1 MKADDMIN
9 LDYPALLDEFRAYL
23 DPKRSES
30 ASFLIWY
37 LEQYY
42 RLDSLEAVDSV
53 CDQKG
58 DRGVDG
64 IFVNDN
70 DQTITVFQAR
80 ISQRPDRTVG
90 DTSLREFAGTLT
102 QFQTKDSL
110 QVLAN
115 TVGNTD
121 LAALIKN
128 LDLLNKIDTH
138 DIVGEYLTNIDL
150 DANGSGFLVG
160 YPTIK
165 FIGKTSLLS
174 NYISDARDIPQHL
187 AAVFDILGFQ
197 ASEYIVDA
205 DTKAVIAPI
214 KAVEL
219 VGLQGIGDQSLFAY
233 NVRGPLGRT
242 QVNKDIV
249 KSVNDAGRHKLFP
262 LFHNGITIV
271 AKEVEVTDDKV
282 TASEYF
288 VVNGCQS
295 LTALYDNKNG
305 LTDDLRVLVKFIKI
319 DPGSK
324 LAEMITQFSNNQN
337 GVRPRDFKAN
347 HPIQIRLQN
356 EFARCYLGEFFYE
369 IKRGETSGPGIFISN
384 EDAGLWL
391 RAFDLKEPWIT
402 HRRFEVFEDKHA
414 ALFARP
420 EVTADRIVL
429 LEVIL
434 EAVDKALPKIKNTL
448 FGKYALTRY
457 LLLYIIREILE
468 NDDMFADISG
478 NPGKFVREISH
489 RDRFRS
495 CITTILD
502 DVVIDLNSEMDGQ
515 GENFYYRDKLRD
527 PRWVGDISRRVVA
540 DHSKLVQRG
549 RITSFKDEWAA
560 AANGG

>member
-1 MKADDMIN
+1 MIN
-9 LDYPALLDEFRAYL
+9 LDYPDLLDEFRQHL

-42 RLDSLEAVDSV
+42 RLDTLDAVDSV
-53 CDQKG
+53 CDQNG

-80 ISQRPDRTVG
+80 ISQRPERTVG
-90 DTSLREFAGTLT
+90 DARLREFAGTLT
-102 QFQTKDSL
+102 QFQSKDSL
-110 QVLAN
+110 QALAYSA
-115 TVGNTD
+115 VGTD
-121 LAALIKN
+121 LAALIKT

-138 DIVGEYLTNIDL
+138 DVTGEYLTNIDL
-150 DANGSGFLVG
+150 DVNGAAFLSGHQTITFVG
-160 YPTIK
+160 K
-165 FIGKTSLLS
+165 AELLAT
-174 NYISDARDIPQHL
+174 YISDSRHVPKHAAAGVDIH
-187 AAVFDILGFQ
+187 GFQ

-219 VGLQGIGDQSLFAY
+219 VGLEGISDQSLFAY

-271 AKEVEVTDDKV
+271 AKEVEVTNDKL

-295 LTALYDNKNG
+295 LTALNDNKKG
-305 LTDDLRVLVKFIKI
+305 LTDGLRVLVKFIKT
-319 DPGSK
+319 DPGSQ

-347 HPIQIRLQN
+347 HPLQN
-356 EFARCYLGEFFYE
+356 EFSQSYPGEYFYE
-369 IKRGETSGPGIFISN
+369 IKRGEASGAGIFISN
-384 EDAGLWL
+384 EDAGLSL

-414 ALFARP
+414 ELFGRP

-429 LEVIL
+429 CEVIL
-434 EAVDKALPKIKNTL
+434 EAVDKTLPKIKNSL
-448 FGKYALTRY
+448 FGKYALTRH
-457 LLLYIIREILE
+457 LLLYIVREILE
-468 NDDMFADISG
+468 SDAMFSDISER
-478 NPGKFVREISH
+478 PGQFVKILSD
-489 RDRFRS
+489 RDHFRA
-495 CITTILD
+495 CITRILD

-515 GENFYYRDKLRD
+515 GENFYYRDRLRD
-527 PRWVGDISRRVVA
+527 PRWVGEISRRVVA
-540 DHSKLVQRG
+540 DYSKLVQRG
-549 RITSFKDEWAA
+549 RISSFKDEWAA
-560 AANGG
+560 KGT

>member
-1 MKADDMIN
+1 MIN
-9 LDYPALLDEFRAYL
+9 LDYPHLLDAFRHYL

-42 RLDSLEAVDSV
+42 RLDTLDAVDSV

-58 DRGVDG
+58 DRGIDG

-80 ISQRPDRTVG
+80 ISQRADRTVG
-90 DTSLREFAGTLT
+90 DASLREFAGTLT
-102 QFQTKDSL
+102 QFQSKDAL
-110 QVLAN
+110 QALVSSA
-115 TVGNTD
+115 GNAD
-121 LAALIKN
+121 VAALIKN
-128 LDLLNKIDTH
+128 LDLLNKIDTY
-138 DIVGEYLTNIDL
+138 DVTGEYLTNIDL
-150 DANGSGFLVG
+150 DVNGEAFLTGCSNITFVG
-160 YPTIK
+160 KSELIT
-165 FIGKTSLLS
+165 T
-174 NYISDARDIPQHL
+174 YISDSRDLPTHQT
-187 AAVFDILGFQ
+187 AEFDIHGFQ

-214 KAVEL
+214 RAVEL
-219 VGLQGIGDQSLFAY
+219 VGLEGISDQSLFAY

-271 AKEVEVTDDKV
+271 AKDVDVTNDKF
-282 TASEYF
+282 TASKYF

-295 LTALYDNKNG
+295 LTALYDNKKG
-305 LTDDLRVLVKFIKI
+305 ITDGLRVLVKFIKT
-319 DPGSK
+319 DPGSR

-356 EFARCYLGEFFYE
+356 EFAQSYSGEYFYE
-369 IKRGETSGPGIFISN
+369 IKRGEASESGTLISN

-414 ALFARP
+414 ELFGRP

-429 LEVIL
+429 CEVIL
-434 EAVDKALPKIKNTL
+434 EAVDNIRPKIKNSL

-457 LLLYIIREILE
+457 LLLYIVREILE
-468 NDDMFADISG
+468 SDGMFPKISG
-478 NPGKFVREISH
+478 IPGTFVRDK
-489 RDRFRS
+489 RDRDHFRT
-495 CITTILD
+495 CISSILE
-502 DVVIDLNSEMDGQ
+502 DVVIDLNSEMEGL
-515 GENFYYRDKLRD
+515 GENFYYRDRLRD

-540 DHSKLVQRG
+540 DYSKLVTRG
-549 RITSFKDEWAA
+549 RISSFQDEWAERG
-560 AANGG
+560 N